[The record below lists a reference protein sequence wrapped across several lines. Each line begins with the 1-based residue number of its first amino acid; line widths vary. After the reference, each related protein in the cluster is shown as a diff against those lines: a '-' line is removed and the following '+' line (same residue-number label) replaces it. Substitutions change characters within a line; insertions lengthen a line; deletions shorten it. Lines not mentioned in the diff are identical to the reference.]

1 MILTVTLNPSVDIS
15 YKLNGTLNLDDVNRV
30 SEINKT
36 AGGKGLNVSRVLK
49 QLKNEVKATGFLGGH
64 LGEFIAK
71 ELSVRDIRHDFV
83 RIKQDTRNCIS
94 ILHEGMQ
101 TEILEKGPMINS
113 GEAVQFLNQ
122 FAIQLKEI
130 DVVTLSGSLPAGLP
144 GDFYNQLITI
154 ARKFRI
160 PVLLDTKEDLLEKA
174 IRHTTKPFLIKPNA
188 KEVAGLFHNDF
199 QNQKDILANLQSEYF
214 SQIPWVVVTLGADGA
229 IIKCKEKFYKAEIP
243 LVEAINPVGSG
254 DAVLAGFASAFHK
267 GMKDEE
273 AIRYSLAMGVSN
285 AMEEQTGCVQLS
297 DISDLMERIRIT
309 TVK

>member
-1 MILTVTLNPSVDIS
+1 MILTVTLNPSVDIG

-30 SEINKT
+30 TEINKT

-64 LGEFIAK
+64 LGEFIAE
-71 ELSVRDIRHDFV
+71 ELSVRGIKHDFV
-83 RIKQDTRNCIS
+83 SIKKDTRNCIS
-94 ILHEGMQ
+94 LLHEGMQ
-101 TEILEKGPMINS
+101 TEILEKGPTIDS
-113 GEAVQFLNQ
+113 EEAVQFLNQ

-144 GDFYNQLITI
+144 DDFYNQLLTI
-154 ARKFRI
+154 AQNFKI

-174 IRHTTKPFLIKPNA
+174 IKHTTKPFLIKPNA
-188 KEVAGLFHNDF
+188 KEVAGLFQKDF
-199 QNQKDILANLQSEYF
+199 QYQEDLLANLQSKYF
-214 SQIPWVVVTLGADGA
+214 SRIPWIVVTLGADGA

-243 LVEAINPVGSG
+243 VVKAINPVGSG

-297 DISDLMERIRIT
+297 MIGELMDQICLLRVE
-309 TVK
+309 